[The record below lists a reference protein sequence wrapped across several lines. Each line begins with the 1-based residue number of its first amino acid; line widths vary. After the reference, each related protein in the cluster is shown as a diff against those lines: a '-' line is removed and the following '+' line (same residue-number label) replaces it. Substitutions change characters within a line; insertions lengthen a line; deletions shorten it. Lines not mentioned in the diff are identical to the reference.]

1 MATTVTGVGIH
12 SGRQCS
18 VRLHRADGPLRF
30 LRAGARIDAHVS
42 RVASTDRAVTL
53 AADGARVSL
62 VEHLLAAI
70 RVSGFYE
77 GVVIEASAEE
87 LPILDGSALPWLEPI
102 AELGDPPPPPAPLTP
117 SAGLTVTR
125 GNSVARVEPGPERL
139 SCRIEFGHPAIGRQQ
154 WSGGPRDYPGLVA
167 ARTFG
172 LLAEAEALVGRGL
185 ARGASLEHAIV
196 FGDDGPLRPLRF
208 EDEPVR
214 HKALDALGD
223 LALLGRPL
231 GATLD
236 IERGSHALHHDLMLA
251 LLKQTE
257 PTPAATSEGPERV

>member
-1 MATTVTGVGIH
+1 MAKTVTGVGVH
-12 SGRQCS
+12 SGVTCS
-18 VRLHRADGPLRF
+18 VRLHRAEGPLRF
-30 LRAGARIDAHVS
+30 RRAGTLVDAHVS

-53 AADGARVSL
+53 SADGERVSL
-62 VEHLLAAI
+62 VEHLLAALRI
-70 RVSGFYE
+70 SGFYQ

-87 LPILDGSALPWLEPI
+87 LPILDGSARPWLEAI
-102 AELGDPPPPPAPLTP
+102 AELGEPPPAPSALVP
-117 SAGLTVTR
+117 SAALKVTR
-125 GNSVARVEPGPERL
+125 GASSARVEPGPEQL
-139 SCRIEFGHPAIGRQQ
+139 SCHIDFEHPAIGRQR
-154 WSGGPRDYPGLVA
+154 WSGEPRSYPELLA

-231 GATLD
+231 GATLQ
-236 IERGSHALHHDLMLA
+236 IERGSHALHHALMLA

-257 PTPAATSEGPERV
+257 RTPAATSNGPERV

>member
-1 MATTVTGVGIH
+1 MSTTVTGVGVH
-12 SGRQCS
+12 SGVTCS
-18 VRLHRADGPLRF
+18 VRLHRAAGPLRF
-30 LRAGARIDAHVS
+30 RRAGKLVDAHVS

-53 AADGARVSL
+53 SSDGARVSL
-62 VEHLLAAI
+62 VEHLLAALRI
-70 RVSGFYE
+70 SGFHR

-87 LPILDGSALPWLEPI
+87 LPILDGSALPWLE
-102 AELGDPPPPPAPLTP
+102 AVSELGEPPEAPAPLVP
-117 SAGLTVTR
+117 SEVVSVTH
-125 GNSVARVEPGPERL
+125 GASKARVEPGPERL
-139 SCRIEFGHPAIGRQQ
+139 SCRIEFEHLAIGEQR
-154 WSGGPRDYPGLVA
+154 WSGGPGDYPELLA

-172 LLAEAEALVGRGL
+172 LLAEAEALIGRGL

-231 GATLD
+231 GASLH
-236 IERGSHALHHDLMLA
+236 IERGSHALHHALMLA

-257 PTPAATSEGPERV
+257 RTPAATYEGPERA